1 MLDATGGKRTEPRA
15 RGTGLNGGGTI
26 FTSGQRLKVVHTLSQ
41 SLHRSIHLVSRR
53 LGTGHEYLVDL
64 CSYWEP
70 KVERGLCPRLTPGL
84 HLLC

>member
-1 MLDATGGKRTEPRA
+1 MLQGE
-15 RGTGLNGGGTI
+15 RGQSREHGEQGPMEEVPFSHPGRDSRWCT
-26 FTSGQRLKVVHTLSQ
+26 QSQ